1 MLAVAHRAGIKGP
14 SLYKHFATADALLIA
29 LEHRNLEELR
39 LRLEGAKGSLSAM
52 VNEFCA
58 FALERPEQFSLLLRS
73 GDPEKSFD
81 AMRPPMALLTKIL
94 SDPEEALVRLRI
106 LTSFLYG
113 FILMSRAG
121 AFRQEGDLSVV
132 TKRAL
137 ELIVPEGNE
146 L

>member
-1 MLAVAHRAGIKGP
+1 
-14 SLYKHFATADALLIA
+14 
-29 LEHRNLEELR
+29 
-39 LRLEGAKGSLSAM
+39 
-52 VNEFCA
+52 
-58 FALERPEQFSLLLRS
+58 
-73 GDPEKSFD
+73 
-81 AMRPPMALLTKIL
+81 MRPPMALLTKIL